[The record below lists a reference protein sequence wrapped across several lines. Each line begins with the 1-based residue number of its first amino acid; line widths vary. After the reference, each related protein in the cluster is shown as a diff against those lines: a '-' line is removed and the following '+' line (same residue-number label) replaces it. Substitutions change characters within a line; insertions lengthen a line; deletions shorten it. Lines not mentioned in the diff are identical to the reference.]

1 MSMTKTGERKVEKNV
16 GAQGGAGYILKEAL
30 ISEEERGEGCGLFAK
45 IILKPGCEI
54 GYHQHNGNTET
65 YEVEAGDVTY
75 CKEGDWH
82 GLVNDSTGDI
92 EMVAL
97 ILNK

>member
-30 ISEEERGEGCGLFAK
+30 ISEEERGEGCGLFAT
-45 IILKPGCEI
+45 
-54 GYHQHNGNTET
+54 YNDNGNT